1 VFKTIFLSA
10 DSCKTN
16 NDTVTISSE
25 DDIHSHLCYL
35 PHASRPPQK
44 GAVVGAGG
52 GADAGS
58 KDQQPARRLN
68 HLAPNWELTRRC
80 APLSRSKVA
89 QPLSPSP
96 SPWGVML
103 ECVKVRAV
111 MTCRVYG
118 AGRETPGVDCIG
130 LGGGEGG

>member
-1 VFKTIFLSA
+1 MFKTIFLSA

-16 NDTVTISSE
+16 NNTVAIAFPSE
-25 DDIHSHLCYL
+25 DDIHCHLFYL

-44 GAVVGAGG
+44 GAVVGVGA

-89 QPLSPSP
+89 QPPLLLSIP
-96 SPWGVML
+96 
-103 ECVKVRAV
+103 
-111 MTCRVYG
+111 
-118 AGRETPGVDCIG
+118 
-130 LGGGEGG
+130 LGGHARVRKSARGNDMSRIWCWA